1 MDREQLQRSI
11 DELTVRLDEDP
22 QRAELYIE
30 RGKCHYQLGGFDKA
44 FNDFIRARQLD
55 PGNVEAGEYM
65 TLISEIFEFR
75 HTDLYNP

>member
-11 DELTVRLDEDP
+11 GELTLQIDDDP
-22 QRAELYIE
+22 QRADPYIG
-30 RGKCHYQLGGFDKA
+30 RGKCYYQLGEFDKA
-44 FNDFIRARQLD
+44 FNDFIRARQID
-55 PGNVEAGEYM
+55 PGNVEAGEYI